1 MVMAIFDQEHR
12 PSQPDATDAGY
23 AMIRAALGGIPV
35 VGPAAQELL
44 QMIIAPPLARR
55 QAEWAE
61 DVGKVIRRLEAEKGI
76 GPEELRDN
84 PGFIDAVLTA
94 TQTAI
99 RTSQEEKRRALLN
112 AITNAALPGAPDVSE
127 QQIFIA
133 LVDRMTEWHIR
144 LLALFQRPKEI
155 LATRNYRPAIAGSL
169 SGVIEAAYPEL
180 QGRRELYDQVWSDLA
195 SAGLHRSGSLQ
206 TMMTPEGTLQKRTTE
221 LGDRFLAF
229 IQSPLS

>member
-1 MVMAIFDQEHR
+1 MVIFDQEHR
-12 PSQPDATDAGY
+12 PPGSEAADAGY
-23 AMIRAALGGIPV
+23 AVIRAALGGIPV

-44 QMIIAPPLARR
+44 QMIIAPPLAKR

-61 DVGKVIRRLEAEKGI
+61 NVGNAVRRLEAEKGI
-76 GPEELRDN
+76 TPEELRDN
-84 PGFIDAVLTA
+84 PAFIDAVLAA
-94 TQTAI
+94 TQVAI
-99 RTSQEEKRRALLN
+99 RTSQEEKRKALLN

-127 QQIFIA
+127 QQMFIA
-133 LVDRMTEWHIR
+133 LVERMTEWHIR
-144 LLALFQRPKEI
+144 VLALFHNPRER
-155 LATRNYRPAIAGSL
+155 LAAGAYRPALAGSL

-221 LGDRFLAF
+221 LADRFLKF
-229 IQSPLS
+229 ITAPGD